1 MIDKGGDMSESSK
14 PAPSDEAADLPEAVN
29 SPSESENIDKIR
41 DILFGSQSR
50 QIDKKLVALDD
61 KIEKAIASVRIET
74 KSNLDTLERFVRNEL
89 QSISDQLSSEK
100 NERIESAQTL
110 SEKVNDAKRMFENK
124 LSLLGDK
131 VVSNQRE
138 VQEQILQQAKTV
150 MTEIREKNDALQKH
164 LNQSIEALTHEK
176 TDRLA
181 LADLMMEAAMRL
193 KNEFHLPESE

>member
-1 MIDKGGDMSESSK
+1 MSETAT
-14 PAPSDEAADLPEAVN
+14 PVHSDETADIPEVIPVAEN
-29 SPSESENIDKIR
+29 KPSESENIDKIR

-50 QIDKKLVALDD
+50 KIEKKLIALDD
-61 KIEKAIASVRIET
+61 RIEKAIASVRVEM
-74 KSNLDTLERFVRNEL
+74 KSTLDTLEQFVRREF
-89 QSISDQLSSEK
+89 QSLSDQLTSEK

-110 SEKVNDAKRMFENK
+110 SEKVNDAKRILENK

-138 VQEQILQQAKTV
+138 AQDQILQQAKTV
-150 MTEIREKNDALQKH
+150 MTEIREKNDALQKQ
-164 LNQSIEALTHEK
+164 LDQSIEALTHEK

-193 KNEFHLPESE
+193 KNEFQLPESD